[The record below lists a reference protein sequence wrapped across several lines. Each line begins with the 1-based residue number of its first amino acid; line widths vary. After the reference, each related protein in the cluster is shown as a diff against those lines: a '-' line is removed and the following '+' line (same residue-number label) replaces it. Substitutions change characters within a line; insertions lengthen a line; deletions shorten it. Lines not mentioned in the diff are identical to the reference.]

1 LGLDFQ
7 NDYFIEV
14 DFMSTV
20 EVKSLGSGV
29 EPVTDDEILSSI
41 QQSIDRL
48 GRKREIRQA
57 NLTAVETRPDETFL
71 RKLDSSLKKNTA
83 FVKRLK
89 TFTESQSANIIRDF
103 RTLNLSRYVTEMV
116 SSLCEAKLKNS
127 DIIPLIEFCSLAHQR
142 YADFS
147 GFLLDYFKRTFSS
160 SDSKVATNMSKLRVD
175 LRFLVE
181 LLLHGILTEKE
192 AAPVLL
198 DAVTII
204 TRLEKERKFTFLS
217 TLVSF
222 CRQCGEDLL
231 GLLPRNFRTVAQQK
245 KIDYHCSDLIS
256 EELRE
261 KLMMKV
267 KAYYNA
273 LIVHVSGLNGE
284 LLKMRQK
291 NMRQMESKGEVHPAA
306 VRNFEELK
314 STLDKLI
321 QSMNTLAN
329 WLDVDTP
336 HLPDEATLEESG
348 ESIQKSVVSKS
359 SEESQSESP
368 FEDEESRLFYTSL
381 PQLKEMLPQILF
393 QDAQKNQENFSS
405 EKDME
410 AMRALEKEMSEQMKK
425 QSQPLQV
432 DNELKMENQNG
443 VDQSSVSYTDVD
455 GISEETNT
463 AELEDECVKSENC
476 KSVNNGEKSEED
488 HEDSSNVSSSILQ
501 MKSFIAKL
509 PLLINRDMIDQAAIE
524 YATHLN
530 TKSNRRRLIKT
541 LFEVHRSRLD
551 LLPFYSRLIAILDP
565 VFPDIRNEICHLL
578 ISQFRH
584 HIRKKDQVQIES
596 KVKVCRYIGELVKFG
611 IFPKS
616 DALLC
621 FKLLLMDFRHHNIE
635 MACAILDSSGYYL
648 FHSSDSHLK
657 MKFLLEQMKRRAET
671 LYLDFRYQGM
681 IMNAYYTCYPESV
694 QPVVESCDQVEVPIV
709 FKYIWHLVSNRTV
722 LKEVEFVLKEMQKID
737 WSDANVVNY
746 VVRIFSE
753 PWLLRAQYFNCIA
766 SVLCG
771 IAEFYPI
778 VGVRVADNVLEI
790 FRSSLESDSMLN
802 QQQRMSLC
810 MYMGELYNYK
820 LINTS
825 AYFNSLYLL
834 LTLNVESVEGADIP
848 TPVEGL
854 FRIRLAC
861 AMLQL
866 CGSYFSRGVGAQKM
880 TCYLKYLQQYCLRQ
894 ASRECWKNDESAV
907 LKVKALLKETIEGL
921 RKHGFVIFS
930 TLEEANEAI
939 SAMEAD
945 CRTRMEH
952 LVKTRYCCNDSAMH
966 EMYELEEHLPDSGE
980 LDVDVVRETSHG
992 EEYDEEDS
1000 DSSTIEANDH
1010 YFAEEEEFDEEEDDF
1025 EVQEEEEE
1033 EEEEE
1038 DEELEEEEE
1047 EDDDDMLEEFN
1058 KCALGDEEFL
1068 NDSSFNVEYEK
1079 LVNNMIQQRINEQV
1093 KIPQFDTAPSQITKN
1108 NQINIANAE
1117 IVQEPEDSVTSEQ
1130 KVKFLLLTKNKSN
1143 RSVVKTI
1150 QVPEGSDL
1158 AMNWKHREAAALKE
1172 KERMKRLTLNMTQR
1186 MQYEDNADVS
1196 DANQSPHTNADT
1208 FLESKKSSIGYQM
1221 KQTNTKE
1228 FPGNSREMNSN
1239 GWF

>member
-1 LGLDFQ
+1 
-7 NDYFIEV
+7 
-14 DFMSTV
+14 MSTV

-432 DNELKMENQNG
+432 DNELKMEKQNG

-509 PLLINRDMIDQAAIE
+509 PLLINRDLIDQAAIE

-778 VGVRVADNVLEI
+778 VGVRVSLYVCYYSSTFIIIQVADNVLEI

-834 LTLNVESVEGADIP
+834 LTLNVENVEGADIP

-894 ASRECWKNDESAV
+894 ASRQCWKNDESAV

-966 EMYELEEHLPDSGE
+966 EMYELEEQLPDSGE
-980 LDVDVVRETSHG
+980 LDVDV
-992 EEYDEEDS
+992 
-1000 DSSTIEANDH
+1000 A
-1010 YFAEEEEFDEEEDDF
+1010 
-1025 EVQEEEEE
+1025 Q
-1033 EEEEE
+1033 
-1038 DEELEEEEE
+1038 
-1047 EDDDDMLEEFN
+1047 EFN

-1186 MQYEDNADVS
+1186 MQYEDNAD
-1196 DANQSPHTNADT
+1196 ANQSPHTNADT

>member
-1 LGLDFQ
+1 
-7 NDYFIEV
+7 
-14 DFMSTV
+14 MSTV

-57 NLTAVETRPDETFL
+57 NLTAVEIRPDEAFL

-127 DIIPLIEFCSLAHQR
+127 DIIPLIELCSLAHQR

-425 QSQPLQV
+425 QSRIIIIIHLNCKRKPLQV
-432 DNELKMENQNG
+432 DDELKMENQND

-455 GISEETNT
+455 GMSEETNT

-694 QPVVESCDQVEVPIV
+694 QPIVESCDQVEVPIV

-737 WSDANVVNY
+737 WSDANVRTV
-746 VVRIFSE
+746 
-753 PWLLRAQYFNCIA
+753 AIA
-766 SVLCG
+766 STVFQLHRKRAVWYCRVLSHRRSSCK
-771 IAEFYPI
+771 F
-778 VGVRVADNVLEI
+778 VADNVLEI

-825 AYFNSLYLL
+825 AYFSSLYLL
-834 LTLNVESVEGADIP
+834 LTLNVESVEGADMP

-952 LVKTRYCCNDSAMH
+952 LVKTRYSCNDSAMH
-966 EMYELEEHLPDSGE
+966 EMYELEEQLPDSGE
-980 LDVDVVRETSHG
+980 LDVDV
-992 EEYDEEDS
+992 
-1000 DSSTIEANDH
+1000 A
-1010 YFAEEEEFDEEEDDF
+1010 
-1025 EVQEEEEE
+1025 Q
-1033 EEEEE
+1033 
-1038 DEELEEEEE
+1038 
-1047 EDDDDMLEEFN
+1047 
-1058 KCALGDEEFL
+1058 
-1068 NDSSFNVEYEK
+1068 
-1079 LVNNMIQQRINEQV
+1079 
-1093 KIPQFDTAPSQITKN
+1093 
-1108 NQINIANAE
+1108 
-1117 IVQEPEDSVTSEQ
+1117 IVQEPEDPMTSEQ

-1186 MQYEDNADVS
+1186 MQYEDNAD
-1196 DANQSPHTNADT
+1196 ANQSPHTNADT
-1208 FLESKKSSIGYQM
+1208 FLESKKSFIGYQM

>member
-7 NDYFIEV
+7 NDHFIKL

-20 EVKSLGSGV
+20 EVKPLGSGV

-57 NLTAVETRPDETFL
+57 NLNAAEIRPDEAFL

-116 SSLCEAKLKNS
+116 SSLCEAKLKSS
-127 DIIPLIEFCSLAHQR
+127 DIIPLIELCSLAHQR

-147 GFLLDYFKRTFSS
+147 GFLLGYFKRTFSS
-160 SDSKVATNMSKLRVD
+160 SDSKAATNMSKFRVD

-245 KIDYHCSDLIS
+245 KIQYHCSDLIS
-256 EELRE
+256 DELRE
-261 KLMMKV
+261 KLIVKV

-273 LIVHVSGLNGE
+273 LVVHVSGLNGE

-329 WLDVDTP
+329 LLDVDLP
-336 HLPDEATLEESG
+336 YLPDEEASEESG
-348 ESIQKSVVSKS
+348 ENNQKSVVSKS
-359 SEESQSESP
+359 SEDSQSESP

-393 QDAQKNQENFSS
+393 QDAQKIQENFSS

-425 QSQPLQV
+425 ESQSLQV
-432 DNELKMENQNG
+432 DDELKMENQND
-443 VDQSSVSYTDVD
+443 VDQPSISYTDMD

-463 AELEDECVKSENC
+463 TELEDECVKNENC
-476 KSVNNGEKSEED
+476 KSANDSEKLEED
-488 HEDSSNVSSSILQ
+488 LEDSSNMSSSILQ

-551 LLPFYSRLIAILDP
+551 LLPFYGRLIAILDP

-611 IFPKS
+611 IFPKN

-635 MACAILDSSGYYL
+635 MACALLDSSGYYL

-671 LYLDFRYQGM
+671 LYLDFRYQTM

-709 FKYIWHLVSNRTV
+709 FKYIWHLVSNRTM

-737 WSDANVVNY
+737 WSDAKVVNY

-790 FRSSLESDSMLN
+790 FRSSLESDTMLN

-834 LTLNVESVEGADIP
+834 LTLNVESVEGADMP

-854 FRIRLAC
+854 FRVRLAC

-907 LKVKALLKETIEGL
+907 FKVKALLKETIGGL
-921 RKHGFVIFS
+921 RKHGFVMFN

-939 SAMEAD
+939 IAMEAD

-952 LVKTRYCCNDSAMH
+952 LVKTRDCYTDGVPNSVMH
-966 EMYELEEHLPDSGE
+966 EMYELEEQLPDSGE
-980 LDVDVVRETSHG
+980 LDVDVARERLLV
-992 EEYDEEDS
+992 EEYGDEDS

-1010 YFAEEEEFDEEEDDF
+1010 YFAEEEEFDEEEDDDF
-1025 EVQEEEEE
+1025 EVEEEEE
-1033 EEEEE
+1033 EEDDEE

-1047 EDDDDMLEEFN
+1047 EYDDMLEEFN
-1058 KCALGDEEFL
+1058 ECSLGDEEFL
-1068 NDSSFNVEYEK
+1068 NDSNFTVEYEK
-1079 LVNNMIQQRINEQV
+1079 LVNNMMQQRINEQV
-1093 KIPQFDTAPSQITKN
+1093 KIPQFDMAPSQITKN

-1117 IVQEPEDSVTSEQ
+1117 IVEEPEDPMTSQQ

-1150 QVPEGSDL
+1150 KVPEGSDL
-1158 AMNWKHREAAALKE
+1158 AMNWKHREAAAMKE

-1186 MQYEDNADVS
+1186 MQYEDNAD
-1196 DANQSPHTNADT
+1196 ANQLSHSNVDT
-1208 FLESKKSSIGYQM
+1208 FSESKKSYQV

-1228 FPGNSREMNSN
+1228 FPGTSREMNSN